1 MSAGLA
7 GKQRFPETAG
17 RFITT
22 TAAHFFRFRVRKF
35 PMTFCLDGFLFPGI
49 WSVFTEGFFGQ
60 EKVQRVSAERNRD
73 GS

>member
-1 MSAGLA
+1 
-7 GKQRFPETAG
+7 
-17 RFITT
+17 
-22 TAAHFFRFRVRKF
+22 
-35 PMTFCLDGFLFPGI
+35 MTFCLDGFLFPGI